1 MHERDRI
8 IILFSFYS
16 CYFYCSTITTLHFNN
31 YEKKK
36 RIELFCI
43 TLIDMRNLRIIN
55 GSK

>member
-16 CYFYCSTITTLHFNN
+16 CYFYCSSITTLHFNN

-36 RIELFCI
+36 KKKGTFLYHSYWYEKFK
-43 TLIDMRNLRIIN
+43 NY
-55 GSK
+55 